1 MKENNSE
8 QAESSKSKV
17 LTKAMY
23 FERVVGNILKENYD
37 IIKEPLH
44 SNSKLYDFRTR
55 NGVNFE
61 VKYTSQSDMLS
72 FSKYLRNLVVHNSIS
87 ELDET
92 IFVANVIKSES
103 SLPNTIA
110 SLDGKIFYIL
120 TIENLLY
127 LCGDDEKLRQELVN
141 CLHISTEN
149 IVPQPLDNNIQ
160 KLLLDCKKKVPNK
173 ANHKKE
179 KPLKELLHEIQTGQ
193 KHAGEY
199 EKFCEKLVSTI
210 FQDSIENLT
219 EQKVNN
225 QGLYRFDL
233 IGSLKEDPKSF
244 WKFIYDKY
252 NSCFIL
258 FECKNYD
265 GQITQNEIYSTERY
279 LYNNALR
286 NVAIIFTRK
295 GVDKHGDLAAQGIL
309 KEHGK
314 LILIFN
320 DEDII
325 RLIDAYNDKKADE
338 TKPSPS
344 DIVFARA
351 KEFLL
356 NLDK

>member
-37 IIKEPLH
+37 IIKEPFY
-44 SNSKLYDFRTR
+44 SKSKLYDFRTK

-72 FSKYLRNLVVHNSIS
+72 FSKYLRNLVAHSSIS
-87 ELDET
+87 ELDKT

-103 SLPNTIA
+103 SLPNTIIN
-110 SLDGKIFYIL
+110 LDGKIFYIL

-127 LCGDDEKLRQELVN
+127 LCGEDEKLRQELVN

-149 IVPQPLDNNIQ
+149 IVPQPPDKNIQ
-160 KLLLDCKKKVPNK
+160 DLISDSKKQIKKINENK
-173 ANHKKE
+173 KMS
-179 KPLKELLHEIQTGQ
+179 LKESLHEIQSG
-193 KHAGEY
+193 KKYAVAY
-199 EKFCEKLVSTI
+199 EKFCKNLVSI
-210 FQDSIENLT
+210 VFQDSIENIT
-219 EQKVNN
+219 EQKITNH
-225 QGLYRFDL
+225 GLYRFDL
-233 IGSLKEDPKSF
+233 VASLKEDPKNF
-244 WKFIYDKY
+244 WKFIYDKF

-258 FECKNYD
+258 FECKNY
-265 GQITQNEIYSTERY
+265 GKKITQGEIYSTERY

-286 NVAIIFTRK
+286 NVAVIFSRK
-295 GVDKHGDLAAQGIL
+295 GMDKNAYTACQGIL

-314 LILIFN
+314 LVLVLN

-325 RLIDAYNDKKADE
+325 DLIDAYNGELVNGIIE
-338 TKPSPS
+338 TPSS
-344 DIVFARA
+344 ILFAKA